1 MRKLWAFKTFTNAAL
16 TLYIIHIYP
25 FPFSGINSW
34 EKALKSPKIQAY
46 FGCSSVASP
55 NHDINDFD
63 GIPRKFE
70 LFSLYFYPEFNG
82 RKKGWNWYF
91 IHKKMLLIPLCFPK
105 QTVRRHQFFF
115 LFCSIQVHKSFLG
128 RIFQISL
135 WGAVKCTGLFW
146 FFCPNVNIVNWGG
159 ASKILIDLWEIWDSK
174 RLWISCDSN
183 LIKCWWYGSR

>member
-16 TLYIIHIYP
+16 ILYIHIYP
-25 FPFSGINSW
+25 FLFSEINSW

-46 FGCSSVASP
+46 FRCNTWHSVASSSP

-63 GIPRKFE
+63 GIPRKFGVVYIQ
-70 LFSLYFYPEFNG
+70 FSIFIQNSMGEKRGETGYI
-82 RKKGWNWYF
+82 F

-135 WGAVKCTGLFW
+135 WGAVKCTGLFC
-146 FFCPNVNIVNWGG
+146 FF
-159 ASKILIDLWEIWDSK
+159 LSK
-174 RLWISCDSN
+174 RQYS
-183 LIKCWWYGSR
+183 